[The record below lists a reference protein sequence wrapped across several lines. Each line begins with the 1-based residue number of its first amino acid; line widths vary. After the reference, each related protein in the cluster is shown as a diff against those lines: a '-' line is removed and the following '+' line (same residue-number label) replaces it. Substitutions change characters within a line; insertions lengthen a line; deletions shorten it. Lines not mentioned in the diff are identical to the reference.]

1 MRATMGCSRREPMDV
16 LVLWKLP
23 PGKSFSNGVVPTT
36 TPSSSTMAPEG
47 LLVIWSLSA
56 KIGAGQASRNKA
68 AQRVSSERE
77 AIRGPRREDET
88 VFSLPQRELTS
99 LRDLSLISGLAS
111 GLLFVT
117 VTGENWEAGIFGE
130 TGIGEREIAEDE
142 DGAARGFEE
151 ASVEAIG
158 AEAGVDIFAVGN
170 FGRGHRRRKN
180 CPSSAKRDQTGVRL
194 TSFLHGC
201 HSGASVVHKT
211 HKPARQFMDPF
222 RLTQLDGIFGD
233 QLSPYADRGRSR
245 ENEIGGCLLI
255 HSSCGDQAHLWERP
269 LQSADVTVAAD
280 LRAGKNLDEVRAG
293 LPRSGHFSRR
303 QSSRQ
308 NHDVFFE
315 REFDD
320 PEIESG
326 AGQECSSRIQTTP
339 GCFDIE
345 KRARTDDQ
353 LRTVPCEIG
362 NHFNRAG
369 HRHGDFHDRNSAV
382 RNRLGGK
389 PGVLLRGQANG
400 RDDADFLDASSHFF
414 LLHRNRVLPP
424 VSGRFLHLA

>member
-117 VTGENWEAGIFGE
+117 ITGENGEAGIFGE

-180 CPSSAKRDQTGVRL
+180 CPSSAKRDQTPSEFPSQLPFGRERCSQNSQ
-194 TSFLHGC
+194 TCAPIHG
-201 HSGASVVHKT
+201 SV
-211 HKPARQFMDPF
+211 P
-222 RLTQLDGIFGD
+222 LDAVGWHLWGST
-233 QLSPYADRGRSR
+233 LPLRRSR
-245 ENEIGGCLLI
+245 
-255 HSSCGDQAHLWERP
+255 
-269 LQSADVTVAAD
+269 T
-280 LRAGKNLDEVRAG
+280 
-293 LPRSGHFSRR
+293 LPR
-303 QSSRQ
+303 
-308 NHDVFFE
+308 E
-315 REFDD
+315 
-320 PEIESG
+320 
-326 AGQECSSRIQTTP
+326 
-339 GCFDIE
+339 
-345 KRARTDDQ
+345 
-353 LRTVPCEIG
+353 
-362 NHFNRAG
+362 
-369 HRHGDFHDRNSAV
+369 
-382 RNRLGGK
+382 
-389 PGVLLRGQANG
+389 
-400 RDDADFLDASSHFF
+400 
-414 LLHRNRVLPP
+414 
-424 VSGRFLHLA
+424 